1 MLRMR
6 TLAGLAGLFMF
17 ALVLVAVFAPAARA
31 TGPWVQSDNGY
42 YATAR
47 FGTFSSSE
55 VYDTEGDVIDG
66 GESFKYRERALRFD
80 AEYGMS
86 NRLTF
91 LLGMPVQWRTFWL
104 GEDPNRITYNNSGFG
119 DLNFGLKYGILD
131 PLKDAALAFELS
143 ANTPTGYNAHGMGVP
158 SMGRGRFSALAALHG
173 GMTFDALP
181 LYVQGELGYR
191 MFTAKGH
198 VPPDTSKTHLVSN
211 ELVYALEAGFFL
223 TPRFLVVGEYLAA
236 NANDT
241 DKWNFQS
248 QSQVGGNVT
257 YRLKPGLDVLVG
269 ARSSISG
276 KNSVNETAPV
286 FKGTEIHVGIAFKGN
301 DLLPHKGQ
309 GSHGYEEGA
318 FPETAPKLG
327 PAPVPVPDPVPAPV
341 PAPSDTTGTPK

>member
-55 VYDTEGDVIDG
+55 IYDAEGDVIDG
-66 GESFKYRERALRFD
+66 GEEFKYRERSLRFD

-91 LLGMPVQWRTFWL
+91 LLGMPVLWKTAWI
-104 GEDPNRITYNNSGFG
+104 GVDPNRQTNNNSGFG
-119 DLNFGLKYGILD
+119 DLDFGLKYGILD

-143 ANTPTGYNAHGMGVP
+143 ASTPTGYNAQGIGVP

-191 MFTAKGH
+191 FFTAKGY
-198 VPPDTSKTHLVSN
+198 VPPDTSKTKLVSN

-223 TPRFLVVGEYLAA
+223 TPRFLLVGEYLAA

-241 DKWNFQS
+241 DKPDFQS
-248 QSQVGGNVT
+248 QSRVGGNVQ

-269 ARSSISG
+269 VRSSLSG
-276 KNSVNETAPV
+276 KNSPNEKAPV
-286 FKGTEIHVGIAFKGN
+286 YKGTEIRVGIALKRN
-301 DLLPHKGQ
+301 DLGPHKGQ
-309 GSHGYEEGA
+309 GSYGFEEGA
-318 FPETAPKLG
+318 FPDSAPKLG
-327 PAPVPVPDPVPAPV
+327 PAPATVPDPVPVPA